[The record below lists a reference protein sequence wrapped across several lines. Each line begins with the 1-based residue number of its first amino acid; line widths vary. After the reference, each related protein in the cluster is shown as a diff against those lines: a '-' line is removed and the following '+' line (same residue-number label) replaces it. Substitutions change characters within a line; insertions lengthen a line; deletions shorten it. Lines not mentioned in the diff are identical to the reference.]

1 MSALPACGPKAAM
14 PITAVTRTTPAGSK
28 RLQRDQER
36 DGLIAQSTMTGAIS
50 SVPLASAS
58 HRAVQLATGFARP
71 TSLARTRPA
80 AAMAALIIAVGANV
94 TRANLATP
102 SGVANVSLPWD
113 QRLIS
118 QAPVSA
124 AIGVPSA
131 IQAASDI
138 EPPPMAVAKN
148 PPTKIAGQIR

>member
-1 MSALPACGPKAAM
+1 MPMAAVAM
-14 PITAVTRTTPAGSK
+14 TTPVVSTK
-28 RLQRDQER
+28 LQRDQER

-58 HRAVQLATGFARP
+58 HRAVQLAMGFARP

-131 IQAASDI
+131 LLEDQDM